1 LQKPWCKGWKYLK
14 SCFCYQLLEKVHLK
28 EKKIGKKMSIIM
40 TEDCCPEKFVARNE
54 RSQTN
59 NTFGQGLP

>member
-1 LQKPWCKGWKYLK
+1 M